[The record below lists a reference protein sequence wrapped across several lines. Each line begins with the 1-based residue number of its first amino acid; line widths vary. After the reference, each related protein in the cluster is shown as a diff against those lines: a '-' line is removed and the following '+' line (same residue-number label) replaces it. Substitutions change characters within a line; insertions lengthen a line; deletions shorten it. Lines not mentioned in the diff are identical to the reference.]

1 MASSAE
7 ILRELRRQVAAAIC
21 AAQEIEPT
29 RTSIQHMCY
38 ALLLNALAALDS
50 ESHLSSPF
58 VIRITAHALVE
69 WRRHLSLGF
78 AIVDGGAAT
87 GR

>member
-1 MASSAE
+1 MASTTE

-21 AAQEIEPT
+21 AAQELHAR
-29 RTSIQHMCY
+29 RTPLQRMCY

-50 ESHLSSPF
+50 ESHLPAPF
-58 VIRITAHALVE
+58 VIRISAHALVE
-69 WRRHLSLGF
+69 WRRHELAGL
-78 AIVDGGAAT
+78 AVIDGGAVD